1 MKTLEQIIEERD
13 LFSLDEFGNRCI
25 LDRDAAEEAYFE
37 YVENTGFVNRWLNN
51 LYKKRL
57 KGKAKL
63 GPVGSFL
70 KAYIGG
76 AMTRGDQEA
85 FALIAEKEP
94 HILTMQNAALDITFS
109 PQYYALIQGTGYAG
123 RFVTEEFPD
132 SVDEIAYGLTG
143 FIVAA
148 NVIRMGLAMKTKKA
162 YASISMDGAILN
174 IPTYLT
180 RLKQKLF
187 G

>member
-1 MKTLEQIIEERD
+1 MKTLESILEERE
-13 LFSLDEFGNRCI
+13 LFSIDDQGNRCI
-25 LDRDAAEEAYFE
+25 SDKCAAEDAYFE
-37 YVENTGFVNRWLNN
+37 YVEDTGFVNRWINN

-85 FALIAEKEP
+85 FALIAEKEA
-94 HILTMQNAALDITFS
+94 HVLTKQNTLIDIAFS
-109 PQYYALIQGTGYAG
+109 PQYYVMVQGTGWAG

-132 SVDEIAYGLTG
+132 AVDEVAYGLTG
-143 FIVAA
+143 FIIAA
-148 NVIRMGLAMKTKKA
+148 NLIRLGLAAKKKKA
-162 YASISMDGAILN
+162 YASISIESAIMN
-174 IPTYLT
+174 GPTYMK
-180 RLKQKLF
+180 RLKQKIF

>member
-1 MKTLEQIIEERD
+1 MKTLEEILEERD
-13 LFSLDEFGNRCI
+13 LFGLDEFGNRYI
-25 LDRDAAEEAYFE
+25 LDKNAAEDAYFE
-37 YVENTGFVNRWLNN
+37 YIENTGFVNRWLNN

-85 FALIAEKEP
+85 FALIAEKEA
-94 HILTMQNAALDITFS
+94 HTLTKQNALIDIAFS
-109 PQYYALIQGTGYAG
+109 PQYYIMIQGTGWAG
-123 RFVTEEFPD
+123 RFVTEEFSD
-132 SVDEIAYGLTG
+132 SVDEVAYGLTG
-143 FIVAA
+143 FIIAA
-148 NVIRMGLAMKTKKA
+148 NLIRLGLATKKKKS
-162 YASISMDGAILN
+162 YASISIESAIMN
-174 IPTYLT
+174 GPTYLK